1 MSTQEL
7 TTGTQGTRMNT
18 QELIAES
25 QKWLDIISSK
35 ELSQEQRDKIEHDTV
50 DNFSFY
56 YNRGYLEYR
65 KSVIE
70 MRESPALD
78 IIRLL
83 EGQGAKVSYHDPHV
97 PVFKEDGHEMR
108 SVPFSAEAL
117 RAADCVMVVTD
128 HTAID
133 YQLVKKHSALVV
145 DTRNAL
151 ARRN

>member
-25 QKWLDIISSK
+25 QKWLDIISAK
-35 ELSQEQRDKIEHDTV
+35 ELSKEQRDKIEHDTV

-70 MRESPALD
+70 MRDSEPCA
-78 IIRLL
+78 
-83 EGQGAKVSYHDPHV
+83 
-97 PVFKEDGHEMR
+97 
-108 SVPFSAEAL
+108 SA
-117 RAADCVMVVTD
+117 
-128 HTAID
+128 
-133 YQLVKKHSALVV
+133 S
-145 DTRNAL
+145 
-151 ARRN
+151 